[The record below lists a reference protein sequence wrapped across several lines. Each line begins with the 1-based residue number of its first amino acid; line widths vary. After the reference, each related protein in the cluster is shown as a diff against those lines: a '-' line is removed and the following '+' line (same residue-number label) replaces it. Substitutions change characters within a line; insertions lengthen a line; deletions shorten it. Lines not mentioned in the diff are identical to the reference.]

1 MSTPEKFTKDLTP
14 AANETVKKF
23 GWPFFRAGVL
33 IVDEWHRHPYIN
45 DDKEHQYPNAGGY
58 QAAYLLV
65 REAKVKEFQPDGTA
79 KWVKSNQGKWNLPCG
94 RLQPGESIEAAALR
108 EGQEET
114 GHSLRLG
121 TLCHIG
127 HRADNNNPYV
137 IFIYTAESVNIAS
150 SPDPEEIA
158 DVAWLTYDQILDLR
172 DAGQL
177 RNAALTMSVINMYRS
192 YDPCPC
198 ILPTTYPSKS

>member
-14 AANETVKKF
+14 AAIETIKKF
-23 GWPFFRAGVL
+23 GWPFFKAGTL
-33 IVDEWHRHPYIN
+33 IVDEWPISS
-45 DDKEHQYPNAGGY
+45 DDFERGLAPT
-58 QAAYLLV
+58 YLLV
-65 REAKVKEFQPDGTA
+65 REAKVKERQSDGSI
-79 KWVKSNQGKWNLPCG
+79 KWVKSDQGKWNLPCG

-114 GHSLRLG
+114 GHSLKLG

>member
-14 AANETVKKF
+14 AAIETVKKF
-23 GWPFFRAGVL
+23 GWPFFKAGAL
-33 IVDEWHRHPYIN
+33 IVDEWPVSS
-45 DDKEHQYPNAGGY
+45 DDFERGLAPT
-58 QAAYLLV
+58 YLLV
-65 REAKVKEFQPDGTA
+65 REAKVKELQPDGTT

-114 GHSLRLG
+114 GHSLKLG

>member
-14 AANETVKKF
+14 AAIETVKKF
-23 GWPFFRAGVL
+23 GWPFFKAGAL
-33 IVDEWHRHPYIN
+33 IVDEWPVSS
-45 DDKEHQYPNAGGY
+45 DDFERGLAPT
-58 QAAYLLV
+58 YLLV
-65 REAKVKEFQPDGTA
+65 REAKIKEHQSDGSI